1 MSAYISAL
9 VALVVI
15 FLLGPRAKL
24 LARRPDVDVPAD
36 LSLPELADWL
46 AEKERQV
53 PDIVEGTEASIQ
65 FASPESPHKTPL
77 CFLYIHGFSASW
89 PETHP
94 VTARL
99 AAEYDAN
106 VLQARL
112 AGHGSGPDAMIATA
126 EHWLHSV
133 AECWEIATRLGERIV
148 VVATSTGAP
157 LSVWLASLPGVS
169 ERLGALLFMSPNF
182 RVRTRFDFLLTAPWS
197 SSWLHLILGRHREWK
212 PENDHVAKF
221 WTWRYSTLALI
232 EMQKVVNWFR
242 GQKLDRF
249 TTPLAVMYMQN
260 DPTIDP
266 NAAVIAYH
274 QWGAEQKALIPV
286 TLEGE
291 AAEHVFVG
299 DIAGPHRTDWC
310 VEQFAGF
317 LKSLPNP
324 SGN

>member
-1 MSAYISAL
+1 MSSYVTAL

-24 LARRPDVDVPAD
+24 LARRPDVEVPDD

-53 PDIVEGTEASIQ
+53 PDIVEGTEAGIQ
-65 FASPESPHKTPL
+65 FASPESPEKTSL

-99 AAEYDAN
+99 ATRYDAN

-112 AGHGSGPDAMIATA
+112 AGHGSGPDAMIAPA
-126 EHWLHSV
+126 EHWLESV
-133 AECWEIATRLGERIV
+133 AECWEIATRLGDRV
-148 VVATSTGAP
+148 VIVATSTGAP

-169 ERLGALLFMSPNF
+169 ERLEALLFMSPNF
-182 RVRTRFDFLLTAPWS
+182 RIRTRFDFLLTAPWS
-197 SSWLHLILGRHREWK
+197 NRWLHLILGRHREWK
-212 PENDHVAKF
+212 PSNDGEAKF

-232 EMQKVVNWFR
+232 EMQKVVNWVR
-242 GQKLDRF
+242 GRDLKKF
-249 TTPLAVMYMQN
+249 TTPLAVMYMVN

-266 NAAVIAYH
+266 AAAIHAFT
-274 QWGAEQKALIPV
+274 QWGAERKALIPV
-286 TLEGE
+286 IVEGE

-310 VEQFAGF
+310 VGQFAGF
-317 LKSLPNP
+317 LDSLSNP
-324 SGN
+324 SDN